1 MKHRREWVCLYR
13 RMQDTRYVL
22 QRMHLGMLSRLTV
35 MNEDG
40 WSTCPWKD
48 VHLDFWADA
57 LSKLS
62 TKHTFHIFAPLEI
75 QYGNEF
81 HRKSKNKGA
90 ESLRELRPV

>member
-1 MKHRREWVCLYR
+1 MCLHR

-22 QRMHLGMLSRLTV
+22 QGTHLGMLFRRAV

-48 VHLDFWADA
+48 VASGFWGRYIKQTIYEAV
-57 LSKLS
+57 
-62 TKHTFHIFAPLEI
+62 TFHIFPPLEI
-75 QYGNEF
+75 KDGNEF

-90 ESLRELRPV
+90 ESLRELRPI